1 MKDIK
6 NEAMDE
12 TSEGQASVSGG
23 DIGKLGAV
31 VTKSDG
37 ISLYCL
43 TVIGQI
49 EGHYILPNTQKT
61 TKYEHILPLL
71 AAVEE
76 NPEIH
81 GLLVIINTVGGDVE
95 AGLAIAEML
104 ASMKKPTASIVI
116 GGGHS
121 IGIPIAVSCDKSFI
135 VPSATMTIHPV
146 RTSGTI
152 LGVPQAFLGLEK
164 MQNRI
169 SEFIVS
175 HSGIT
180 RETLTSLTFRTDEMA
195 TDVGTIID
203 GREAVEYG
211 LIDRIGGLREAIE
224 WLKNTTKEERSEFGD
239 DKGSSGKGNT
249 EASAE
254 TSSVN

>member
-1 MKDIK
+1 MDYVK
-6 NEAMDE
+6 NETAEEASE
-12 TSEGQASVSGG
+12 TQEQPSAGSI
-23 DIGKLGAV
+23 DKLGAV
-31 VTKSDG
+31 VTKNDG

-49 EGHYILPNTQKT
+49 EGHFILPNTQKT
-61 TKYEHILPLL
+61 TKYEHVLPLL
-71 AAVEE
+71 AEIEE
-76 NPEIH
+76 NPELH

-104 ASMKKPTASIVI
+104 ASMHKPTASIVI

-121 IGIPIAVSCDKSFI
+121 IGIPIAVSCGRSFI

-146 RTSGTI
+146 RTSGTV
-152 LGVPQAFLGLEK
+152 LGVPQAFAGLEK

-169 SEFIVS
+169 SKFIVG

-180 RETLTSLTFRTDEMA
+180 GEALSRLTFRTDEMA

-203 GREAVEYG
+203 GNEAVDCG
-211 LIDRIGGLREAIE
+211 LIDEIGGLHQAIS
-224 WLKNTTKEERSEFGD
+224 WLKNRVKEEKEHG
-239 DKGSSGKGNT
+239 KAAGAENSGKT
-249 EASAE
+249 SEAPDCD
-254 TSSVN
+254 